1 VGGDEAE
8 HRRANGVI
16 LHFAYGSNMSRAVM
30 RRHAPGA
37 EPVGVAALADHRF
50 VIAPHGHASV
60 APKHA
65 ETVYGVLWRLTPRDY
80 VTLAAWENIA
90 VGLYRAMTLP
100 VQHAGRRRMAL
111 TYVAR
116 ARRTGW
122 AKAGYMELVIA
133 AALEWQLPQVY
144 TASLEHWLPRRPAGA
159 GPRKLG
165 EFRWT

>member
-1 VGGDEAE
+1 MAGP
-8 HRRANGVI
+8 GVS
-16 LHFAYGSNMSRAVM
+16 AS
-30 RRHAPGA
+30 
-37 EPVGVAALADHRF
+37 
-50 VIAPHGHASV
+50 IA
-60 APKHA
+60 APKKPNWRGNSGPGRPYDSCWPSR
-65 ETVYGVLWRLTPRDY
+65 TSVLWRLTPRDY

-133 AALEWQLPQVY
+133 ASLEWQLPQVY
-144 TASLEHWLPRRPAGA
+144 TASLEYWLPRRPARA